1 MDSGGIVEPCG
12 WWYFCSQVI
21 CGESMRNNL
30 NLKIYRGE
38 TFNYVI
44 ALKSGGVAIDLTGCT
59 LSAQCRDKST
69 NAIVF
74 TFVSTLDVPNTDGK
88 FILNLSASSSSA
100 LTPTNNLYYDV
111 KITFP
116 SGEVVRWVTGSVTI
130 LDTVTA

>member
-1 MDSGGIVEPCG
+1 
-12 WWYFCSQVI
+12 
-21 CGESMRNNL
+21 MRNNL

-44 ALKSGGVAIDLTGCT
+44 ALKSGGVAIDLTGCS

-88 FILNLSASSSSA
+88 FILNLSASSSQA

>member
-1 MDSGGIVEPCG
+1 
-12 WWYFCSQVI
+12 
-21 CGESMRNNL
+21 MRNKL
-30 NLKIYRGE
+30 NLTIYRGE

-44 ALKSGGVAIDLTGCT
+44 ALKDAAGTAIDLTGCT

-74 TFVSTLDVPNTDGK
+74 TFVSFLDSPATDGK
-88 FILNLSASSSSA
+88 FILNITAASSLA

-116 SGEVVRWVTGSVTI
+116 SGEIVRWVKGDLTI